1 LLLLPKLADD
11 CCATVTRSQL
21 SCPVSVGML
30 ARRAPLQVARSVL
43 DGREHD
49 GIVADGRQDH

>member
-1 LLLLPKLADD
+1 
-11 CCATVTRSQL
+11 
-21 SCPVSVGML
+21 ML